1 VSRLL
6 IRHARVVDPSQR
18 LDAGLDLLVVDGKI
32 ARLAERIEDAEAE
45 VLDATRLVAAPGFID
60 LHVHLREP
68 GFEYKETVASGSA
81 AAVAGGFT
89 AVCCMP
95 NTQPVNDNA
104 ALTEFI
110 RSRAAEAALC
120 RVYPVGAVSKGLAGE
135 ELAEMGEMVRAGA
148 VAFSDDGKPVA
159 SAYLMRRALEY
170 AQLFGTPVVDHC
182 EDPSLAARG
191 VMHEGD
197 VATRLGL
204 RGIPAAAEE
213 IMVARDVILAGMT
226 GGRVHVAHLSTAG
239 SLDRVREAKDRGLQ
253 VTCEATPHHLALTDE
268 AVAAS
273 GYDTN
278 TKMNPPLRSA
288 DHVEALL
295 AGVADGTVDCL
306 ATDHAPHHADEK
318 LQEFDLAPF
327 GVVGLETALPVTY
340 DLLVRRRKLPLRLFV
355 ALWSTNPARV
365 FGLPGGTLKPGTPAD
380 ITLFD
385 PDARRAVDPGRFRSL
400 SRNTPFA
407 GQKLRG
413 WPAATIVGGR
423 VVWQRERAAQ

>member
-18 LDAGLDLLVVDGKI
+18 LDAGLDILIVDGKI
-32 ARLAERIEDAEAE
+32 ERLAERIDDRKAE
-45 VLDATRLVAAPGFID
+45 VLDATRLIAAPGFID

-68 GFEYKETVASGSA
+68 GYEYKETIASGSA

-95 NTQPVNDNA
+95 NTQPVNDSA
-104 ALTEFI
+104 AVTEFI
-110 RSRAAEAALC
+110 RARAREANLC

-148 VAFSDDGKPVA
+148 VAFTDDGRPVHN
-159 SAYLMRRALEY
+159 AYLMRRALEY
-170 AQLFGTPVVDHC
+170 AQLFGTPIVNHC
-182 EDPSLAARG
+182 EDPALVAKG
-191 VMHEGD
+191 VMHEGE

-204 RGIPAAAEE
+204 RGIPAAAEDV
-213 IMVARDVILAGMT
+213 MVARDVILSEMT
-226 GGRVHVAHLSTAG
+226 GGHVHIAHLSTSGA
-239 SLDRVREAKDRGLQ
+239 LDRVREAKGRRLP
-253 VTCEATPHHLALTDE
+253 VTCEVTPHHLALTDQ
-268 AVAAS
+268 AVS
-273 GYDTN
+273 TTGYDTC

-288 DHVEALL
+288 EHVEALL
-295 AGVADGTVDCL
+295 AGVGDGTVDCL

-318 LQEFDLAPF
+318 IQEYDLAPF
-327 GVVGLETALPVTY
+327 GIVGLETALPVTY

-365 FGLPGGTLKPGTPAD
+365 FGLPGGTLKPGMPAD
-380 ITLFD
+380 VTLFD
-385 PDARRAVDPGRFRSL
+385 PDARVTVDPTRFRSL

-413 WPAATIVGGR
+413 WPAATIVDGS
-423 VVWQRERAAQ
+423 VVWRRERTA